1 MNPKVDDVIRQKQGS
16 MDPESAW
23 AIARTNWVTQ
33 LLVHFEKINDNQIA
47 DEAFLKDLPKL
58 SINQIAFW
66 DEMPRSKLLGTWGRN
81 LTDSTVIQMENMTHM
96 EK

>member
-16 MDPESAW
+16 TDPESAW

-33 LLVHFEKINDNQIA
+33 LLVRFEKINDNQIA

-58 SINQIAFW
+58 YINQIAFW
-66 DEMPRSKLLGTWGRN
+66 DEM
-81 LTDSTVIQMENMTHM
+81 H
-96 EK
+96 